1 MIHFIVT
8 LIQVVAII
16 GCCSSCAYYLLCLWS
31 AASFLREQKAGEGAR
46 PTQSL
51 PPVSILKPLKGT
63 DPEIYRSFRSHC
75 LQDYPEYEII
85 FGVGDPNDPAV
96 ASVKRLRNEFPAAGI
111 RLVICPEI
119 LGENRKLS
127 NLAQMLRH
135 ARHSYLIVNDSDI
148 RVEPDYLR
156 GVITPLLQREI
167 GMVTCLYR
175 GIAASTLGS
184 WLESLGISADFCA
197 GVLVARTLEGG
208 LRFGLG
214 STMALRREDLRRIG
228 GFESIADYLA
238 DDYELGKRI
247 SELGLGVHLS
257 EVVVETFLPAYT
269 VREFVAHQLRWSR
282 GMRDSRPGGYFGMVF
297 TFGVVW
303 STLCVAVSGGKMWA
317 WALLAVIWASRFLL
331 GAVMDK
337 TVLRNHRSFWNFLLL
352 PFRDFVAAGVWLA
365 SFAGNTVTWRGD
377 RFQLRNGK
385 LIRRVS

>member
-16 GCCSSCAYYLLCLWS
+16 GCCSSCAYYLLCFWS
-31 AASFLREQKAGEGAR
+31 AVSFIRGRQAGEGAR
-46 PTQSL
+46 PKQTL

-85 FGVGDPNDPAV
+85 FGVGDPNEPAV

-156 GVITPLLQREI
+156 RVITPLLQREI